1 MTDTPSA
8 NRSGQMT
15 PASDK
20 DKESGPAQDASSS
33 GAARNILLSDNC
45 IDSRD
50 LFVTTREI
58 TISHAGE
65 TYRLRLTAQNKLL
78 LTK

>member
-1 MTDTPSA
+1 
-8 NRSGQMT
+8 MT
-15 PASDK
+15 PVSDK
-20 DKESGPAQDASSS
+20 EKASGPAQTSSSS
-33 GAARNILLSDNC
+33 GPARNILLSENC
-45 IDSRD
+45 IDSRE

>member
-1 MTDTPSA
+1 
-8 NRSGQMT
+8 MT

-20 DKESGPAQDASSS
+20 EKERALAQAASSS
-33 GAARNILLSDNC
+33 GPARNILLSDNC

-65 TYRLRLTAQNKLL
+65 TYRLRLTALNKLI

>member
-1 MTDTPSA
+1 MT
-8 NRSGQMT
+8 Q
-15 PASDK
+15 ASDK
-20 DKESGPAQDASSS
+20 EKASGPAQPPSSS
-33 GAARNILLSDNC
+33 GPARSIVLSDNC

-58 TISHAGE
+58 GISHAGE
-65 TYRLRLTAQNKLL
+65 TYRLRLTAQNKLI